1 MVCSAMAYLTAF
13 LEGIISFISPCIL
26 PILPLYFSYLAGGVA
41 DRQERRGVLLKNSI
55 AFVIGFTVLFVA
67 LGAASTSVGKF
78 LSSHLVLLNR
88 VGGVLVILFA
98 INNLGFVL
106 IPALNNNH
114 RLQMKGL
121 QNMNIPKSMLFGLVF
136 AIGWTPCVGPLLGS
150 ALMMAANA
158 ELLHKGMLTLFFY
171 AMGLAIPFLF
181 SAILLDQ
188 AEGAFTAIKKH
199 AKLITIL
206 SGLFLLAFG
215 VALVLG
221 FNPAA
226 LFL

>member
-1 MVCSAMAYLTAF
+1 MAYVTAF

-41 DRQERRGVLLKNSI
+41 DRDERKGMLLKNSFS
-55 AFVIGFTVLFVA
+55 FVLGFTILFVA
-67 LGAASTSVGKF
+67 LGAASTSIGRF
-78 LSSHLVLLNR
+78 LQDHLEILNR
-88 VGGVLVILFA
+88 IGGVLVILFA
-98 INNLGFVL
+98 LNNLGLVL
-106 IPALNNNH
+106 IPMLNNNH
-114 RLQMKGL
+114 KFEMKGL
-121 QNMNIPKSMLFGLVF
+121 KNMNIPKSMLFGFVF

-158 ELLHKGMLTLFFY
+158 ELLYKGMLTLFLY
-171 AMGLAIPFLF
+171 AMGLAIPFIF
-181 SAILLDQ
+181 SAILLEQLEDV
-188 AEGAFTAIKKH
+188 FNAIKKH

-206 SGLFLLAFG
+206 SGVFLLVFG
-215 VALVLG
+215 IALALG

>member
-1 MVCSAMAYLTAF
+1 MAYFTAF

-26 PILPLYFSYLAGGVA
+26 PILPLYFSYLAGGVVQK
-41 DRQERRGVLLKNSI
+41 DQEKGVLLKNSI
-55 AFVIGFTVLFVA
+55 AFVVGFTILFVA
-67 LGAASTSVGKF
+67 LGAASTTVGKY
-78 LSSHLVLLNR
+78 LSTHLLLLNR
-88 VGGVLVILFA
+88 IGGVLVILFA
-98 INNLGFVL
+98 LNNLGFVL
-106 IPALNNNH
+106 IPALNDNH
-114 RLQMKGL
+114 KVQMKSL
-121 QNMNIPKSMLFGLVF
+121 KNMNIPKSMLFGLVF

-158 ELLHKGMLTLFFY
+158 ELVYKGMLTLFFY

-181 SAILLDQ
+181 SALLLEQ
-188 AEGAFTAIKKH
+188 LEGVFSTIKKH
-199 AKLITIL
+199 AKLITII

-215 VALVLG
+215 VALTLG

>member
-1 MVCSAMAYLTAF
+1 MAYLTAF

-41 DRQERRGVLLKNSI
+41 DRDERRFVLLKNSL
-55 AFVIGFTVLFVA
+55 AFVIGFTILFVA
-67 LGAASTSVGKF
+67 LGAASTTIGRF
-78 LSSHLVLLNR
+78 LQSHLALLNR
-88 VGGVLVILFA
+88 IGGVLVILFA
-98 INNLGFVL
+98 LNNLGFVL

-114 RLQMKGL
+114 KLEMKGL
-121 QNMNIPKSMLFGLVF
+121 TNMNVPKSMLFGFIF

-158 ELLHKGMLTLFFY
+158 ELIHKGMLTLFFY

-181 SAILLDQ
+181 SALLLEQ
-188 AEGAFTAIKKH
+188 LEGVFSTIKKH
-199 AKLITIL
+199 SKAITIIT
-206 SGLFLLAFG
+206 GLFLLAFG
-215 VALVLG
+215 IALTLG

>member
-1 MVCSAMAYLTAF
+1 MAYLTAF

-41 DRQERRGVLLKNSI
+41 DEGKKGVLLKNSF
-55 AFVIGFTVLFVA
+55 AFVLGFTILFVA
-67 LGAASTSVGKF
+67 LGAASSTVGQF
-78 LSSHLVLLNR
+78 LSSHLDILNR

-98 INNLGFVL
+98 LNNLGLVL
-106 IPALNNNH
+106 VKAVNSNH
-114 RLQMKGL
+114 KFQLKSMA
-121 QNMNIPKSMLFGLVF
+121 NMNVPKSILFGFVF
-136 AIGWTPCVGPLLGS
+136 ALGWTPCVGPLLGS

-158 ELLHKGMLTLFFY
+158 ELVYKGMLTLLFY
-171 AMGLAIPFLF
+171 ALGLAIPFLF
-181 SAILLDQ
+181 SAILLEQ
-188 AEGAFTAIKKH
+188 LEGVFAAIKKH
-199 AKLITIL
+199 ANVISII

-215 VALVLG
+215 IALVLG

>member
-1 MVCSAMAYLTAF
+1 MAYITAF

-41 DRQERRGVLLKNSI
+41 EQDQEKNLLLKNSI
-55 AFVIGFTVLFVA
+55 AFVIGFTILFVA
-67 LGAASTSVGKF
+67 LGAASTTIGQF
-78 LSSHLVLLNR
+78 LQSHLDMLNR
-88 VGGVLVILFA
+88 IGGVLVILFA
-98 INNLGFVL
+98 LNNLGFVL

-114 RLQMKGL
+114 KFQMKGL
-121 QNMNIPKSMLFGLVF
+121 QNMNVPKSMLFGLVF
-136 AIGWTPCVGPLLGS
+136 ALGWTPCVGPLLGS

-158 ELLHKGMLTLFFY
+158 EMVTKGMLTLFFY
-171 AMGLAIPFLF
+171 AMGLGIPFLL
-181 SAILLDQ
+181 SAILIEQL
-188 AEGAFTAIKKH
+188 EGVFAAIKKH
-199 AKLITIL
+199 SKLITII

-215 VALVLG
+215 IALTLG

>member
-1 MVCSAMAYLTAF
+1 MAYFTAF

-41 DRQERRGVLLKNSI
+41 QKEEQNGVLLKNSI
-55 AFVIGFTVLFVA
+55 AFVIGFTILFVT
-67 LGAASTSVGKF
+67 LGAASTTVGKY
-78 LSSHLVLLNR
+78 LSMHLSTLNR
-88 VGGVLVILFA
+88 IGGVLVILFA
-98 INNLGFVL
+98 LNNLGFVL

-114 RLQMKGL
+114 KFQLKSL
-121 QNMNIPKSMLFGLVF
+121 KNMNIPKSMLFGLVF

-158 ELLHKGMLTLFFY
+158 ELVQKGMLTLFFY

-181 SAILLDQ
+181 SALLLDQ
-188 AEGAFTAIKKH
+188 MEGVFAAIKKH
-199 AKLITIL
+199 AKLITII
-206 SGLFLLAFG
+206 SGLFLLVFG
-215 VALVLG
+215 VVLTLG

>member
-1 MVCSAMAYLTAF
+1 MAYFTAF

-41 DRQERRGVLLKNSI
+41 QKDERQGMLLKNSI
-55 AFVIGFTVLFVA
+55 AFVIGFSLLFVS
-67 LGAASTSVGKF
+67 LGAASTTVGRY
-78 LSSHLVLLNR
+78 LSTHLDTLNR
-88 VGGVLVILFA
+88 IGGVLVILFA
-98 INNLGFVL
+98 LNNLGFVL

-114 RLQMKGL
+114 KFQLKSL
-121 QNMNIPKSMLFGLVF
+121 KNMNIPKSMLFGWVF

-158 ELLHKGMLTLFFY
+158 ELVHKGMITLFCY

-181 SAILLDQ
+181 SALLLDQ
-188 AEGAFTAIKKH
+188 LEGVFNAIKKH
-199 AKLITIL
+199 SKIITII
-206 SGLFLLAFG
+206 SGLFLLVFG
-215 VALVLG
+215 VALTLG

>member
-1 MVCSAMAYLTAF
+1 MAYVTAF

-41 DRQERRGVLLKNSI
+41 TRDERRGVLLKNSI
-55 AFVIGFTVLFVA
+55 AFVIGFTILFVA
-67 LGAASTSVGKF
+67 LGAASTTIGKF
-78 LSSHLVLLNR
+78 LQDHLNLLNR
-88 VGGVLVILFA
+88 IGGVLVILFA
-98 INNLGFVL
+98 LNNLGFVL

-114 RLQMKGL
+114 KFEMKGL
-121 QNMNIPKSMLFGLVF
+121 ANMNIPKSLIFGFIF

-158 ELLHKGMLTLFFY
+158 QLVHKGMLTLFFY

-181 SAILLDQ
+181 SAFLLEQ
-188 AEGAFTAIKKH
+188 LEGVFSAIKKH
-199 AKLITIL
+199 SKLITII
-206 SGLFLLAFG
+206 SGIFLLVFG
-215 VALVLG
+215 VALTMG